1 MIKTDGCET
10 LLRFLKGGDKMTLS
24 NIESILAILYYI
36 LGIIIAAL
44 SLVKR
49 VK

>member
-1 MIKTDGCET
+1 
-10 LLRFLKGGDKMTLS
+10 MTLDD
-24 NIESILAILYYI
+24 IESTLAILYYI
-36 LGIIIAAL
+36 LGIVIAAL